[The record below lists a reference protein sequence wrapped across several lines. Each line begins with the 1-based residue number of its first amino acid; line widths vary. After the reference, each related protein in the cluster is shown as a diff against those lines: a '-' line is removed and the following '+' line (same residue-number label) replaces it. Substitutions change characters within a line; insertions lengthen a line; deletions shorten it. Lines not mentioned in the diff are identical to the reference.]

1 MKIKLI
7 FLGKKNSSGLFDS
20 ITNYVKRIQYHYTC
34 ELIFLSISNKNKKQ
48 TDFQKIMNLLKSKDE
63 VILID
68 ETGLH
73 YNSISFSKNI
83 QKKMNLGFK
92 NIVFMVGDAYGFPA
106 DLYKRANQIISLSKL
121 TFTHEIARLVLVEQL
136 YRSITIIQNHP
147 YHHE

>member
-20 ITNYVKRIQYHYTC
+20 ITDYVKRIQYYYTC
-34 ELIFLSISNKNKKQ
+34 ELLFLSISNKNKKQ
-48 TDFQKIMNLLKSKDE
+48 TDFKKIMNLLNSKDE

-73 YNSISFSKNI
+73 YNSLSFSKNI

-92 NIVFMVGDAYGFPA
+92 NIVFIVGDAYGFPA
-106 DLYKRANQIISLSKL
+106 DLYERSNQIISLSKL
-121 TFTHEIARLVLVEQL
+121 TFSHEIARLVLVEQL